1 MVFRDDRE
9 ALRERADAL
18 EQELAEAKSE
28 LQALKGAV
36 QPNTESS
43 PFFGAPLRTELV
55 REIDGELSDESKEI
69 IVEELRRRFGRA
81 GQVSTVGRSITWSI
95 EPTQTQPSR
104 AITVNVRSRNGKT
117 VLSVV
122 ERHASLAGGLF
133 AGMGTGMGF
142 GGGAAIVALLALFVH
157 GAAALVIAPLWL
169 LAVYALART
178 IFVSVTK
185 SRRGDLYAMM
195 DSLVS
200 IAKEDLVQRDSSA
213 ATGVRVEASAHS
225 ATEEQSVDA
234 PTAEGVAKLSTSR

>member
-9 ALRERADAL
+9 ALRERVDAL

-28 LQALKGAV
+28 LRALKGAV
-36 QPNTESS
+36 QPNTERS

-81 GQVSTVGRSITWSI
+81 GQVSSVGRSITWSI

-104 AITVNVRSRNGKT
+104 AITVNLRSRNGRT

-142 GGGAAIVALLALFVH
+142 GGGAGIVAVLALVVH
-157 GAAALVIAPLWL
+157 GIAAAIAAPLWL

-185 SRRGDLYAMM
+185 SRRADLCAMM
-195 DSLVS
+195 DALVT
-200 IAKEDLVQRDSSA
+200 IAKEDMVQGASA
-213 ATGVRVEASAHS
+213 PTGVRVEPDAHG
-225 ATEEQSVDA
+225 ATEEQSADA
-234 PTAEGVAKLSTSR
+234 PSAEGVAKLSISR

>member
-18 EQELAEAKSE
+18 EQELSAAKSE
-28 LQALKGAV
+28 LQALKGAER
-36 QPNTESS
+36 PNTETS

-55 REIDGELSDESKEI
+55 RELDGELSDESKEL

-104 AITVNVRSRNGKT
+104 AITVNVHSRNGRT

-142 GGGAAIVALLALFVH
+142 GGGAGIVALLALFVH
-157 GAAALVIAPLWL
+157 GAAALVVAPLWL

-200 IAKEDLVQRDSSA
+200 IAREDLVQGRQA
-213 ATGVRVEASAHS
+213 PTGVRVEASAHS